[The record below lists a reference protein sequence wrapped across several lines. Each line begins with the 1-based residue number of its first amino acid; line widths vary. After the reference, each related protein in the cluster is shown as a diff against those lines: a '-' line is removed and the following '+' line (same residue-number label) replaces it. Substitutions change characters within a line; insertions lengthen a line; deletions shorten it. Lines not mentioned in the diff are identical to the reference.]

1 MVHFDC
7 SGLEVSFT
15 IAAAYC
21 VSALSFNVII
31 TDVVIAID
39 YDNSDH
45 QWFESW
51 LETSECQEDTPSAR
65 QTFPVD
71 AIH

>member
-45 QWFESW
+45 QWFES
-51 LETSECQEDTPSAR
+51 
-65 QTFPVD
+65 
-71 AIH
+71 